1 MNIDIRTLAI
11 VMTMT
16 NVLQAIAIFLQY
28 LINKSYRGIGWWVL
42 GSAMT
47 AMGYILLSLRDII
60 PIALITIIFANT
72 LIVSGPIFLYI
83 GIMRFLDRKE
93 SRGVI
98 SSIFSA
104 FVLSFLYFTYVDN
117 NITMRTAV
125 VYTAVAVIALLNA
138 RSLLAGRSRSVSAS
152 ERFLAMIFLVF
163 GCFLVIRAAVTLA
176 VDPVNSLFT
185 PTLMQTISFLVF
197 FAEGN
202 LMAFGLIIM
211 VNQRLHSEIREAKEH
226 VELIFSTGPDAA
238 MISRLNDGVVVNINE
253 GFTALTGYSR
263 NETIGKSILDINIW
277 KDLAERKKFLQEL
290 REKGFCENLEA
301 VFLRKDGSQSTGMLS
316 AKIIT
321 LNTIAHVVSIV
332 RDITERK
339 RMEERLRDS
348 ENRYRELSM
357 IDDLTQLYNSRYFYH
372 RLGMEIDRV
381 NRYGEPLTLLLL
393 DIDNFKAFNDAYGHV
408 EGDNVLVRLGQ
419 VVNRCLRQTDS
430 AYRYGGEEFT
440 MMLPMTA
447 SADGVVTAD
456 RIRTEFKKENFSP
469 VAGEDVHLTVSIG
482 LAQYK
487 AQEDMKAF
495 VHRVDLLMYR
505 GKKNGKDRICSE
517 L

>member
-1 MNIDIRTLAI
+1 
-11 VMTMT
+11 
-16 NVLQAIAIFLQY
+16 
-28 LINKSYRGIGWWVL
+28 
-42 GSAMT
+42 
-47 AMGYILLSLRDII
+47 
-60 PIALITIIFANT
+60 
-72 LIVSGPIFLYI
+72 
-83 GIMRFLDRKE
+83 
-93 SRGVI
+93 
-98 SSIFSA
+98 
-104 FVLSFLYFTYVDN
+104 
-117 NITMRTAV
+117 
-125 VYTAVAVIALLNA
+125 
-138 RSLLAGRSRSVSAS
+138 
-152 ERFLAMIFLVF
+152 
-163 GCFLVIRAAVTLA
+163 
-176 VDPVNSLFT
+176 
-185 PTLMQTISFLVF
+185 
-197 FAEGN
+197 
-202 LMAFGLIIM
+202 
-211 VNQRLHSEIREAKEH
+211 
-226 VELIFSTGPDAA
+226 
-238 MISRLNDGVVVNINE
+238 
-253 GFTALTGYSR
+253 
-263 NETIGKSILDINIW
+263 
-277 KDLAERKKFLQEL
+277 
-290 REKGFCENLEA
+290 
-301 VFLRKDGSQSTGMLS
+301 MLS